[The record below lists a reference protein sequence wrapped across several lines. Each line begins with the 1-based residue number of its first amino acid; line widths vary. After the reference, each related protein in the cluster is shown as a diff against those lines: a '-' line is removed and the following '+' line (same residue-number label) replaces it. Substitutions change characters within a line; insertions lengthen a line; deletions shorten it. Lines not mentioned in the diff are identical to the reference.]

1 MGQKS
6 PVIKIDRGETICPIA
21 GDGLRKGAV
30 YKMPEPFDHE
40 AKYRRDLVKV
50 ERELAALGDSLA
62 KTRVRIRR
70 NTVELAKLHGEA
82 EDRAA
87 LRKSAPPTTLADTYV
102 TAAQEAVDAND
113 DRALEKAVAALC
125 ALGLSADEINPR
137 LAQIRRAAI
146 QRNPRFLDILNRIR
160 KDQA

>member
-1 MGQKS
+1 MGQKF
-6 PVIKIDRGETICPIA
+6 PVIKIDRGETVCPIA
-21 GDGLRKGAV
+21 GDGLSKGAI
-30 YKMPEPFDHE
+30 YKMPEPFDH
-40 AKYRRDLVKV
+40 AVMFQQDLAKV
-50 ERELAALGDSLA
+50 EQELAALGDSLA
-62 KTRVRIRR
+62 KTRERIRR

-113 DRALEKAVAALC
+113 DRALEKAVAALI
-125 ALGLSADEINPR
+125 ALGLSADELSPR

-146 QRNPRFLDILNRIR
+146 QRNPRFLDILNHIR
-160 KDQA
+160 KG